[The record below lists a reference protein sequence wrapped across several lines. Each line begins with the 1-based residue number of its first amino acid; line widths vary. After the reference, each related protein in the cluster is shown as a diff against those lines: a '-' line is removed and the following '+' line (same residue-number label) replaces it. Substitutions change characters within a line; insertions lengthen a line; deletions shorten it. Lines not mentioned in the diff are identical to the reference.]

1 MPMSGLIGER
11 KATSLEQLKG
21 SVFLAQF
28 IVLKYADDLSHRI
41 ELAYEFM
48 QDSELSFPIVMKPD
62 FGQRGLDVAV
72 IRSNRELEA
81 YLSSASG
88 DVIIQEHVE
97 GEEFGV
103 FYYRLATESKGE
115 IFSITE
121 KTFPVLIGDGIKS
134 LERLIME
141 NPRTHYMAHYL
152 LELHRD
158 KLALVLNKGD
168 SFKVVEIGS
177 HCRGSVFLEGR
188 QNITPELTRQV
199 DELSQQLNGFCFGRY
214 DIRVTSADDLRA
226 GHSFKILEV
235 NGVTSESTNIYDP
248 SNSVIDAYKILFK
261 QWRLAF
267 EIGKQNIQQ
276 GVEKVAVKGV
286 LQHLR
291 KTYYS

>member
-1 MPMSGLIGER
+1 MQYRTKQLLISKFRRAIRWEFWPMSIFYIPVCIYILFLSFRYKGLTFLSVNPGMPMSGLIGER

-141 NPRTHYMAHYL
+141 NPRTHYM
-152 LELHRD
+152 
-158 KLALVLNKGD
+158 
-168 SFKVVEIGS
+168 
-177 HCRGSVFLEGR
+177 
-188 QNITPELTRQV
+188 
-199 DELSQQLNGFCFGRY
+199 LSL
-214 DIRVTSADDLRA
+214 I
-226 GHSFKILEV
+226 HI
-235 NGVTSESTNIYDP
+235 
-248 SNSVIDAYKILFK
+248 
-261 QWRLAF
+261 
-267 EIGKQNIQQ
+267 
-276 GVEKVAVKGV
+276 
-286 LQHLR
+286 
-291 KTYYS
+291 